1 LYRGRR
7 HVFVR
12 GLGRQEDLGAEG
24 YADMMKIHCLKTVT
38 FFLKRKK
45 KGVWKKK
52 SQNLFML

>member
-1 LYRGRR
+1 M
-7 HVFVR
+7 R